1 MSRHTVA
8 IGVLIVLLASA
19 LVMGGCSRPAQQTT
33 PQPGQPMAGPT
44 ATPAAGGETIRQTG
58 STTLLPLAQKW
69 LEGFNKLHPEVNIAV
84 SGGGSGT
91 GIKALISKTTE
102 IADSSREIKD
112 KEVEEA
118 KAAGVT
124 PVEHLVAHDGIA
136 IIVHKDNPLTQIS
149 LQQLSDLYTGTA
161 KTWDEVGAKGLGKVQ
176 LINRDS
182 SSGTYDAFKEMV
194 VQLHGKAKD
203 RDFAAGTLNQTSNQG
218 ILSMVGQTKTA
229 IGYVGLGYV
238 DDTVKVLKVV
248 GEDGQAVAP
257 SIETVQSKKYPVAR
271 ALYCYTNGE
280 PSGMVKEYLD
290 WIKGPEGQAIVK
302 ELGFVPVKA
311 ETK

>member
-1 MSRHTVA
+1 MNRKTTA
-8 IGVLIVLLASA
+8 IGILIALLISA
-19 LVMGGCSRPAQQTT
+19 LVIGGCSRPAQQTM

-44 ATPAAGGETIRQTG
+44 AAPSASGATIRQTG

-69 LEGFNKLHPEVNIAV
+69 HEGFNKLHPDVNIAV

-112 KEVEEA
+112 KEVEQA

-124 PVEHLVAHDGIA
+124 PVEHLVAYDGIA

-149 LQQLSDLYTGTA
+149 LQQLSDLYTGAT
-161 KTWDEVGAKGLGKVQ
+161 KTWDELGTKGLGKVQ

-182 SSGTYDAFKEMV
+182 SSGTYDSFKEMV

-203 RDFAAGTLNQTSNQG
+203 KDFTPGTLNQTSNQA

-248 GEDGQAVAP
+248 GEDGQAVSP

-290 WIKGPEGQAIVK
+290 WIKGAEGQAIVK
-302 ELGFVPVKA
+302 ELGFVPIA
-311 ETK
+311 AASN